1 MTHSASEHLFS
12 QSKKKLHK
20 FSPTSHSSLILHTLS
35 VVVHQEPQPRTFS
48 MMTATIT
55 VQTRYNIFHATRAV
69 LLLLLLSIPTRT
81 RAFVAPCLTERTR
94 SSTPVMAMPTSSSA
108 TAAAATFVMVPFPPF
123 VLQRRR
129 RSSRRRRKTINPWQ
143 DVVDDQVQVL
153 QARQRKLVSNVAMQF
168 TLALTDS
175 TTTTTTRAM
184 SLQQLSSSSSSSTT
198 AALPAAKFLHVSNQA
213 MADII
218 LSDCRDRQF
227 LYTADL
233 TREIYHDA
241 CQFKD
246 GSNLDG
252 SYPLEA
258 WVRGCQFLFDATASH
273 CRILPH
279 TLQVT
284 DRAVSFRFA
293 ETLAFNTASRHR
305 PRVHITGT
313 VHMKRDTDTGLV
325 VSYEEDWDQD
335 LKEIFRRTTF

>member
-1 MTHSASEHLFS
+1 MTHSASCKNIFLLHFH
-12 QSKKKLHK
+12 HK
-20 FSPTSHSSLILHTLS
+20 FSPSHSSLILRLS
-35 VVVHQEPQPRTFS
+35 QSSSIKSQPRTFS
-48 MMTATIT
+48 MMPTIMS
-55 VQTRYNIFHATRAV
+55 VQTRHNILNATRAV
-69 LLLLLLSIPTRT
+69 LLLLLLSILMMTE
-81 RAFVAPCLTERTR
+81 AFVAPTLTERTR
-94 SSTPVMAMPTSSSA
+94 STTPVMAMPASSSV
-108 TAAAATFVMVPFPPF
+108 TAAAATFAMVPFPPF

-129 RSSRRRRKTINPWQ
+129 RTIHAWQ
-143 DVVDDQVQVL
+143 DVVDEQVQVL
-153 QARQRKLVSNVAMQF
+153 QARQRKFVSNVAMQL

-175 TTTTTTRAM
+175 TTTTTTTTTTTSAM
-184 SLQQLSSSSSSSTT
+184 PLQQSSSSST
-198 AALPAAKFLHVSNQA
+198 AALPAAKLLHLSNQA

-227 LYTADL
+227 LYTANL

-279 TLQVT
+279 TLRVT

-293 ETLAFNTASRHR
+293 ETLAFNTPSRHR

-313 VHMKRDTDTGLV
+313 VHMKRDAETGLV

-335 LKEIFRRTTF
+335 LTEIFRRTTF